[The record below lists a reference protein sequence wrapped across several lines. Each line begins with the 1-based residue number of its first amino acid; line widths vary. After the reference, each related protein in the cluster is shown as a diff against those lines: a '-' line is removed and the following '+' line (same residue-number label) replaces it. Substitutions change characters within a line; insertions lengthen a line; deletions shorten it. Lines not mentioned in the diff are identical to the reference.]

1 MEGLQDIVALL
12 EEQLRPL
19 VQAELGVLVDI
30 LYRPHLL
37 FPVATIP
44 ALYPAAN
51 PNRDPS
57 GIFISR
63 FLYTNLFMYIFFI

>member
-44 ALYPAAN
+44 ALVMSQSNA
-51 PNRDPS
+51 NRDPS

-63 FLYTNLFMYIFFI
+63 SIIY